1 MTVTLPA
8 SPACDETH
16 AICTAEGEQL
26 SNTASTTIP
35 GPLPTV
41 SVAAGPSPVTEGTAA
56 AFTLSR
62 AGDTAAALT
71 VALSV
76 TEDGAVLSGTAPTEA
91 VFAAGAA
98 TADLA
103 VATADDEV
111 VEAASVVTVALAAG
125 TGYAVDANAAQATV
139 TVEDDD
145 AAPALA
151 GASVD
156 GAALTLTW
164 DEALDEGSVPDTGA
178 FSVTV
183 DGAARAVDA
192 VAVSGSSATLTLASA
207 VAAGETVTVGYTVP
221 TGQGASPL
229 RDGTGN
235 AAAGFSDEAVTN
247 VTAQTNTAPTG
258 LPTIAG
264 TAQVGET
271 LTADASGIADTDGLA
286 DAVFAWQWIA
296 NDGTAD
302 ADIAGATGPSY
313 TLTAAEEGKTVKV
326 RATFATFM
334 REPLGELALHDG
346 RNQPGIRGDLRAI
359 AATSAFGMGIDKPD
373 VRLVVHADIPGS
385 LENYF
390 QEAGRAGRDTCG
402 ITKQTTPRHATR
414 QTPAERPT
422 TLRNAFVRNAG

>member
-1 MTVTLPA
+1 MFSEAVKTGVRKMRDHVFEVAGGAVKKVRRVEKGSNIGWKVTIAPDTDGTISVTLPVR
-8 SPACDETH
+8 ACGESGAVCTYDGGSLQE
-16 AICTAEGEQL
+16 AISVTV
-26 SNTASTTIP
+26 P
-35 GPLPTV
+35 GPASVLPEV
-41 SVAAGPSPVTEGTAA
+41 SISAGSSPVTEGGAA
-56 AFTLSR
+56 VFTLTR
-62 AGDTAAALT
+62 TGDTAAALT
-71 VALSV
+71 VSLSV

-103 VATADDEV
+103 LATADDEV

-156 GAALTLTW
+156 GATLTLTW

-207 VAAGETVTVGYTVP
+207 VAAGEAVTLSYTVP

-229 RDGTGN
+229 RDGAGN
-235 AAAGFSDEAVTN
+235 AAAGFVDQAVTN

-258 LPTIAG
+258 LPTVSG

-271 LTADASGIADTDGLA
+271 LTADAARALRIR
-286 DAVFAWQWIA
+286 
-296 NDGTAD
+296 
-302 ADIAGATGPSY
+302 
-313 TLTAAEEGKTVKV
+313 TVSP
-326 RATFATFM
+326 M
-334 REPLGELALHDG
+334 RF
-346 RNQPGIRGDLRAI
+346 
-359 AATSAFGMGIDKPD
+359 S
-373 VRLVVHADIPGS
+373 PGS
-385 LENYF
+385 GSPMT
-390 QEAGRAGRDTCG
+390 GRRMPTSRAQRG
-402 ITKQTTPRHATR
+402 PRTR
-414 QTPAERPT
+414 
-422 TLRNAFVRNAG
+422 